1 MAFLDRALRH
11 ETSPSLHMRACLHR
25 ASALPAWNGMF
36 ALPGLPALAAKSRGD
51 HPCRKAAE
59 QRDFTG
65 PSLLLMRK
73 SWSMVLRSL
82 PGSSC
87 IVVASQ
93 EGARAA
99 ASHSQVVQT
108 VLRSELYQNF
118 LFAEGFRG

>member
-1 MAFLDRALRH
+1 
-11 ETSPSLHMRACLHR
+11 
-25 ASALPAWNGMF
+25 MF

-59 QRDFTG
+59 QRDSYGTERVTDEKVVVNG
-65 PSLLLMRK
+65 AE
-73 SWSMVLRSL
+73 VT

-87 IVVASQ
+87 IVAASQ

-108 VLRSELYQNF
+108 VLRSELYQKF
-118 LFAEGFRG
+118 LFAKGFQG